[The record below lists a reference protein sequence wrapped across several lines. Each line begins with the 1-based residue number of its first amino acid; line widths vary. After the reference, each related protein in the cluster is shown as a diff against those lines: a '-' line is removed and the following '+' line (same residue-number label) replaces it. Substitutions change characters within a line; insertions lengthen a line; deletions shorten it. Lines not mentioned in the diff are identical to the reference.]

1 MQIYFLSTGY
11 KIFCGFVFSSDFYF
25 QETNESEFPGSV
37 FLLSAGISAISLALS
52 FYIMI
57 SLKGKRMS
65 EVTITPVEEKDDK
78 DIELK
83 STDTGNV
90 ISYM

>member
-1 MQIYFLSTGY
+1 M
-11 KIFCGFVFSSDFYF
+11 FSSDFYF

-65 EVTITPVEEKDDK
+65 EVTITPIEEDDK
-78 DIELK
+78 AIELK

-90 ISYM
+90 ISYL